1 MKRPFAMFCAALAAL
16 SVVWCAAAHS
26 DRDGPPREAAALLRK
41 EAEDGGRI
49 TLAGTVAKCNAVSS
63 GVRLSVD
70 HLTIQRKDNSEQSLL
85 PDLNVTITTEYK
97 ELLPGDEI
105 VASGKTVFRESATNP
120 GQFDAQAY
128 YFAQNSICMISD
140 ATISK
145 MRPGRMSLV
154 RALCIVRRRLGS
166 SFEAILE
173 AQEACTMEAICLGE
187 RELLTQEWKEFYQ
200 EGGIAHI
207 LAISGLH
214 ISLVGMCL
222 YRLLRKL
229 GVPFWGCCAVSG
241 AAVVFYVL
249 MSGAGVSAVR
259 ALIMFAFWLGAQFW
273 GRKYDMITAAAAA
286 AMLLLLADARNL
298 SQSSFLLSFAAVLT
312 IALLVPCLKRS
323 FREAM
328 DSPRFVRNSLRVFL
342 PGLAIWLGTLP
353 VTLYF
358 FYQAVPW
365 SILINLAVV
374 PLMTALMA
382 CGLLAG
388 MAGLFSLPL
397 GIFLA
402 APAHYIL
409 GLFELLCR
417 LKEGLPLSVWVAGR
431 PAVWRIALYYG
442 LLLAAGMVSYR
453 LADSGTKSG
462 KAWNIRS
469 RRTEMRRP
477 ERWRREGGR
486 DSRNSKDSGKR
497 GNGTKSGRAGG
508 AAAPYVLWLCCSVA
522 CVRLMIAPGPD
533 RLEITCLD
541 VGQGDSALLR
551 LPDGVSCLVDGGS
564 SSESKIWKYRIGQAV
579 KYYGVRTLDYV
590 FLSHADEDHINGVE
604 EYLQEYE
611 LGFAGENVHGVT
623 LKNLVLP
630 PTAEPEDFEK
640 LCGLAREKGVRILQM
655 EAGDWIGDRP
665 AQETPGVG
673 NGSAQVGLGAG
684 GCTVQENTR
693 WSITCLAPD
702 ADALTGDRNENSM
715 VLLLQYGEFRMLFT
729 GDLEG
734 TAEQRLA
741 ASEEDLSADVLKVG
755 HHGSRN
761 ASSEE
766 FLAQV
771 SPQIAVIS
779 CGENN
784 SYGHPAPETVER
796 LQSAGCRILQTPL
809 SGAVMIE
816 SDGATY
822 SVEAYNALPTNRTV
836 RNNYT

>member
-16 SVVWCAAAHS
+16 SAMWCAAAHP
-26 DRDGPPREAAALLRK
+26 DRDGPPREAAALLQK
-41 EAEDGGRI
+41 EAEDGERI
-49 TLAGTVAKCNAVSS
+49 TLAGIVAKCSAVSS

-70 HLTIQRKDNSEQSLL
+70 HLTIQKKDNSEQSLL

-105 VASGKTVFRESATNP
+105 VASGKAVFREPAANP

-128 YFAQNSICMISD
+128 YFAQDSICMISD
-140 ATISK
+140 AVISE
-145 MRPGRMSLV
+145 MRPGRMSLA

-173 AQEACTMEAICLGE
+173 TQEAHTMEAICLGE

-214 ISLVGMCL
+214 ISLIGMCL

-229 GVPFWGCCAVSG
+229 GAPFGGCCAVSG

-323 FREAM
+323 FREVM
-328 DSPRFVRNSLRVFL
+328 DSPRFVRNLLRVFL

-374 PLMTALMA
+374 PLMTALMV

-388 MAGLFSLPL
+388 MVGLFSLPL
-397 GIFLA
+397 GIFLV
-402 APAHYIL
+402 APVHYIL

-442 LLLAAGMVSYR
+442 ILLAAGIVSYR
-453 LADSGTKSG
+453 LADSGTKPG

-469 RRTEMRRP
+469 RRAGMRRP

-497 GNGTKSGRAGG
+497 GNSTKSRRAGG
-508 AAAPYVLWLCCSVA
+508 AAAPYILWFCCSVA

-564 SSESKIWKYRIGQAV
+564 SSESKIWKYRIGQTV
-579 KYYGVRTLDYV
+579 KYYGVRALDYV

-630 PTAEPEDFEK
+630 PTADPEDFEK

-655 EAGDWIGDRP
+655 EAGDWIGDRL
-665 AQETPGVG
+665 A
-673 NGSAQVGLGAG
+673 
-684 GCTVQENTR
+684 QENTR

-796 LQSAGCRILQTPL
+796 LQDAGCRILQTPL

-816 SDGATY
+816 SDGETY
-822 SVEAYNALPTNRTV
+822 SVEAYNALPTNRTM
-836 RNNYT
+836 